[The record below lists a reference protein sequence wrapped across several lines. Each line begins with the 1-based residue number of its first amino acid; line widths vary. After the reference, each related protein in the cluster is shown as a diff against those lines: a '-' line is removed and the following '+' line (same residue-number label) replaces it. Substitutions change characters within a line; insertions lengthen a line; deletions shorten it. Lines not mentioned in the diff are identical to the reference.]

1 MVHCISKSGL
11 YCWVDKRGDVVPDAE
26 KLIEK
31 CCNCEANDVRTFP
44 KLSMNSV
51 IYVQSGPYFY

>member
-1 MVHCISKSGL
+1 MWVESSGVLLTTSKSGL

-31 CCNCEANDVRTFP
+31 CCNCEANDVP
-44 KLSMNSV
+44 K
-51 IYVQSGPYFY
+51 F